1 MLLLWSLPFSN
12 NTELLLTDVKL
23 TRTVRAAQTMG
34 SLQFS
39 VGHYNAWDNGHT
51 PKLAEP
57 QIIRSDSYS
66 SAFLRD
72 YFKP

>member
-1 MLLLWSLPFSN
+1 
-12 NTELLLTDVKL
+12 
-23 TRTVRAAQTMG
+23 MG

-39 VGHYNAWDNGHT
+39 VGHYNAWDNGRT

-66 SAFLRD
+66 SVFVRD